1 MWPIN
6 CIPVNCI
13 TKSQKLN
20 MKKLTHLSLIVI
32 ATAAVLIEGCKS
44 KEKLPKGETEVNVP
58 CSGPDFFTTNKFFRA
73 NSIGESQ
80 DQVTSKKKALT
91 NARNELA
98 QAIQTT
104 VKTVTDNY
112 VNSREMNNKEEVEER
127 FESLNREVVDQTLSG
142 IRTICE
148 KLMKTEQ
155 GAYKTYIA
163 IELSADELVSK
174 YNERLSK
181 DDRLKIDYDYEKFKE
196 TFDKEMEKMSKN

>member
-1 MWPIN
+1 MHYVT
-6 CIPVNCI
+6 CKTKIP
-13 TKSQKLN
+13 KLH
-20 MKKLTHLSLIVI
+20 MKKINQVSFLVLLAAAVI
-32 ATAAVLIEGCKS
+32 AGCKG
-44 KEKLPKGETEVNVP
+44 KEKTPTGETEVIVP
-58 CSGPDFFTTNKFFRA
+58 CSGPDYFTTSKAFRA

-98 QAIQTT
+98 QAINTT

-127 FESLNREVVDQTLSG
+127 FESLNREVVEQTLSG
-142 IRTICE
+142 ITTLCE

-155 GAYKTYIA
+155 GTFKTYVA
-163 IELSADELVSK
+163 IELSADQLVAK

-196 TFDKEMEKMSKN
+196 TFEKEMEKMGKN

>member
-1 MWPIN
+1 
-6 CIPVNCI
+6 
-13 TKSQKLN
+13 
-20 MKKLTHLSLIVI
+20 MKKLNYVSL
-32 ATAAVLIEGCKS
+32 AVLMAAALIAGCKGKQKIPS
-44 KEKLPKGETEVNVP
+44 GEKEVIVP
-58 CSGPDFFTTNKFFRA
+58 CSGSDYFTTAKAFRA

-98 QAIQTT
+98 QAINTT

-127 FESLNREVVDQTLSG
+127 FESLNREVVNQTLSG
-142 IRTICE
+142 IRTLCE
-148 KLMKTEQ
+148 KLVKTDN
-155 GAYKTYIA
+155 GTYKTYVA

-181 DDRLKIDYDYEKFKE
+181 DDRLKIDYDYEKFKQ
-196 TFDKEMEKMSKN
+196 TFEKEMEKMGNN

>member
-1 MWPIN
+1 
-6 CIPVNCI
+6 
-13 TKSQKLN
+13 
-20 MKKLTHLSLIVI
+20 MKKLNYVSFTVLLAAALI
-32 ATAAVLIEGCKS
+32 AGCKG
-44 KEKLPKGETEVNVP
+44 KEKVPTGETEVVVP
-58 CSGPDFFTTNKFFRA
+58 CSGPEYFTTAKFFRA

-98 QAIQTT
+98 QAINTT

-112 VNSREMNNKEEVEER
+112 VNSREMNNREEVEER

-142 IRTICE
+142 IVTKCE
-148 KLMKTEQ
+148 KLMKTKE
-155 GAYKTYIA
+155 GSYKTYVA
-163 IELSADELVSK
+163 IELSAEELVSK

-196 TFDKEMEKMSKN
+196 TFDKEMEKMGKN